1 VQIVDAGIIRLGI
14 HALQRE
20 HALHVANE
28 LALMA
33 FQNIGD
39 HGGNIINSQASV
51 APPDAVK

>member
-39 HGGNIINSQASV
+39 HGGNIINSQAGV